1 MAAKKKTTSTGSPT
15 LDALTA
21 AKKFKAP
28 KDYKPLTTKEK
39 ALMVATVVGPGKVV
53 KGASALAKV
62 AKVAKAAKVAPSVK
76 KASMTGTVIKKVS
89 NDVKV
94 LKPGSRPLTQS
105 ATEKATVK
113 AKAAT
118 KTPRKRAAA
127 KNIAAQAK
135 QEKRFNRN
143 LYLNDVYKKGLSDAG
158 YNLKGPFNSMPTAA
172 QTKAANKARDAA
184 AFALKWNKKLK

>member
-1 MAAKKKTTSTGSPT
+1 MAAKKPTKQQIAQAKARAGGNTTSKTTPARMAKGAK
-15 LDALTA
+15 DIALFA
-21 AKKFKAP
+21 ATIA
-28 KDYKPLTTKEK
+28 
-39 ALMVATVVGPGKVV
+39 GPGKII
-53 KGASALAKV
+53 KGASTAGKAVVKTAASKPAK
-62 AKVAKAAKVAPSVK
+62 
-76 KASMTGTVIKKVS
+76 SMTSTVIKKVS

-105 ATEKATVK
+105 ATEKAAVK

-118 KTPRKRAAA
+118 KTPKKRAAA

-158 YNLKGPFNSMPTAA
+158 YNLKGPFNSTPTAA